1 MLTILILA
9 AIAAVV
15 LLPVA
20 VCFYAIGVYVR
31 GTRADLRTLRAAKRA
46 KS

>member
-9 AIAAVV
+9 LLA

-20 VCFYAIGVYVR
+20 LCLYAIGVYVR
-31 GTRADLRTLRAAKRA
+31 GMRADLRTLRAAKRA